1 MLDRQG
7 WHEVAV
13 LKVVH
18 QRFVLDRPDLAM
30 FQRGQ
35 AKALTALV
43 GNLEAWLT
51 DPMDATRAPH
61 RLLDLV
67 RLATDSYRRLAQD
80 RPELLHGQGVE
91 RPGREDIIRLG
102 RGRGIIDYVAS
113 LTDDRAGASARTLA
127 GLTGQLWDSG
137 SSL

>member
-35 AKALTALV
+35 AQALTALV

-51 DPMDATRAPH
+51 DPMDASRAPH

-67 RLATDSYRRLAQD
+67 RLATDAYRQLA
-80 RPELLHGQGVE
+80 RRIARSCCTARVSSVRG
-91 RPGREDIIRLG
+91 GRT
-102 RGRGIIDYVAS
+102 S
-113 LTDDRAGASARTLA
+113 
-127 GLTGQLWDSG
+127 SG
-137 SSL
+137 SAAAAESSTTSHP